1 MPELAWKKRP
11 GRADSLC
18 GKYQISMVTVRGSHW
33 YTAFF
38 VTGEPSE
45 PFRNI
50 GSSHHPA
57 AIKEI
62 CQKHADEQA

>member
-1 MPELAWKKRP
+1 MLNLAWKKSP

-18 GKYQISMVTVRGSHW
+18 GKYQISMVTVRGAHR

-50 GSSHHPA
+50 GTSHHPA
-57 AIKEI
+57 TIKEI
-62 CQKHADEQA
+62 CQSHADSQ